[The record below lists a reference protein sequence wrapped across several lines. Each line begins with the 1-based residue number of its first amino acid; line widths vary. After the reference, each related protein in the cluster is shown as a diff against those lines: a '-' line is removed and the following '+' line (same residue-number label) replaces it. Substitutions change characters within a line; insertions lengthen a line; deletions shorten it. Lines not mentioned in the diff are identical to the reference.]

1 MRCYNEGVGKGQ
13 NRPREE
19 TEMTYVEYTLA
30 VASFA
35 MATIVGQRVREATQ
49 VATAKVIARVFR

>member
-1 MRCYNEGVGKGQ
+1 
-13 NRPREE
+13 
-19 TEMTYVEYTLA
+19 MTYVEYTLA